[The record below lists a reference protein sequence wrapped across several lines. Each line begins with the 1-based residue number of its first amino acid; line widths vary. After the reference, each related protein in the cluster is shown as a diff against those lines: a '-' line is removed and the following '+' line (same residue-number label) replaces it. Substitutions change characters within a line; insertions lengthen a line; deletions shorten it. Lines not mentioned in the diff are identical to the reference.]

1 MVKNCPGSS
10 GLYPSLG
17 EPKGKT
23 CMGKLM
29 ADTIHVAMANGW
41 KCSEDEKTDDLVT
54 FNFYHGGKLV
64 KNGSG
69 KRAWSYLGDL
79 VSWFDY
85 TESKNMS
92 MLELWAMA
100 KDISYEDGVAFYGEE
115 VGTGKLIKIK
125 TDGSILYN
133 INGFPKS
140 LHTMIVIFI
149 GDENKQVQNVHEDE
163 QVYNED
169 EEVVS
174 EYEES
179 EDDET
184 YLRTY
189 ERMIMPMISQDQLI
203 KTNLPPL
210 MPPKYHKQ
218 PGRPKKSRN
227 KATNEPKQASNP
239 YKLPRCGIPL
249 KCGNCE
255 GKNHNRKGYKVK
267 KRDCTQTQNGTKAKR
282 STYRLSARRQW
293 TMHKA
298 IEEKE
303 RLRT

>member
-1 MVKNCPGSS
+1 MRHGPPPALAKATAGVALMVKNCPDSS

-29 ADTIHVAMANGW
+29 ADTVHVAMANGW

-149 GDENKQVQNVHEDE
+149 GDENEQVQNVHEDE

-184 YLRTY
+184 YLK
-189 ERMIMPMISQDQLI
+189 PMS
-203 KTNLPPL
+203 
-210 MPPKYHKQ
+210 
-218 PGRPKKSRN
+218 
-227 KATNEPKQASNP
+227 
-239 YKLPRCGIPL
+239 
-249 KCGNCE
+249 
-255 GKNHNRKGYKVK
+255 VK

-282 STYRLSARRQW
+282 STYQLSARRQW